1 MEGTE
6 TPQLRMVWPI
16 GSPEVPLSV
25 PQGYAIR
32 TYEVGDEAR
41 FLWLMEH
48 GEFDPWDDDKLHDNI
63 ARVIPGGWFFAV
75 EETSNLVVGT
85 VMCLHNYT
93 GRYPFTGDIGWLACD
108 PGHRGRG
115 LGLSLA
121 GAATRRFLDAGYRSI
136 QLHTECYR
144 LPAVHVYL
152 KLGYLPVIDSPIAKR
167 TWKATCGKLGWPFR
181 PDAWQERIGAR

>member
-6 TPQLRMVWPI
+6 TPQLRMVWPAV
-16 GSPEVPLSV
+16 SPEIPVSV

-41 FLWLMEH
+41 FLWLMER
-48 GEFDPWDDDKLHDNI
+48 GEFDPWDDDKLHDNM

-75 EETSNLVVGT
+75 EQTSNLVVGT

-108 PGHRGRG
+108 PEHRGRG

-121 GAATRRFLDAGYRSI
+121 GAATGRFLDAGYRSI

-152 KLGYLPVIDSPIAKR
+152 KLGYLPVIDSPIARR

-181 PDAWQERIGAR
+181 PDA

>member
-1 MEGTE
+1 
-6 TPQLRMVWPI
+6 MVWPA
-16 GSPEVPLSV
+16 GSPEIALSV

-32 TYEVGDEAR
+32 TYAAGDEAR

-48 GEFDPWDDDKLHDNI
+48 GEFDPWGDDKLHDNV

-75 EETSNLVVGT
+75 EQTSRLVVGT

-93 GRYPFTGDIGWLACD
+93 GRHLFTGDIGWLACD

-121 GAATRRFLDAGYRSI
+121 SAATKRFLDAGYRSI
-136 QLHTECYR
+136 QLHTECHR
-144 LPAVHVYL
+144 LPAVRVYL
-152 KLGYLPVIDSPIAKR
+152 KLGYLPVVD
-167 TWKATCGKLGWPFR
+167 TATTELLWESVCTQVGWPFR
-181 PDAWQERIGAR
+181 PDEWHATLGAQ